1 MRPTTLIAD
10 PTWQDILDR
19 DKEIFRLTAKL
30 AGMERALAILDK
42 ASQTFGGQE
51 DQVDSTLLTP
61 TAKAHKLLG
70 ILGGATQAMRFVAL
84 LRVDPYTDQMIAN
97 DLKLIARTVTR
108 LREMVGPDL
117 TPVYEIIRE
126 MS

>member
-51 DQVDSTLLTP
+51 DQVDSTLLAP
-61 TAKAHKLLG
+61 TAKARKLLG